1 MKKNKN
7 SRSPIKSIKTTS
19 SKSKGRASE
28 KEIIQLII
36 NNRTNAI
43 FNAILNGM
51 DKQFNHDSFDPNQL
65 EFIEVSPKKHYGAP
79 IKHENPLK
87 SSPPSFYRTICLQF
101 DILKTADKMKIMKV
115 INFPQIV
122 QLIEIYGSAAKC
134 LSLRTLV
141 TRVLLA
147 QSKNN
152 LEYFFY

>member
-1 MKKNKN
+1 M
-7 SRSPIKSIKTTS
+7 
-19 SKSKGRASE
+19 
-28 KEIIQLII
+28 II

-51 DKQFNHDSFDPNQL
+51 EKQFNHDSFDPNQL
-65 EFIEVSPKKHYGAP
+65 EFIEVSPKKHYGQM

-101 DILKTADKMKIMKV
+101 DILKTADKVKIMKV
-115 INFPQIV
+115 ISFPQIV

-141 TRVLLA
+141 NRVLLA
-147 QSKNN
+147 QSKLFNFDKIIIF
-152 LEYFFY
+152 L